1 MSQLN
6 LRNCW
11 HGGLWG
17 KRTLA
22 VQGLGF
28 DVTWHGWAV
37 PGLVNA
43 HAHAFQRAMAGLAEH
58 RIGGGDSFWSWR
70 ETMYAFAERF
80 DPDLLQAVAA
90 QSYVEMLEAGYTRV
104 CEFHYLHHAPDGR
117 PYAPAS
123 AMADA
128 LIAAASEV
136 GIGLTLLPA
145 LYMQGGFDGRPL
157 APRQYRFAH
166 TVDSYLALIERLR
179 AQQSQGLIVGV
190 ALHSLRAVPASALR
204 AVLESGL
211 VSRGPVHIHIA
222 EQTGEVDDC
231 LAFNRQR
238 PISWLLDH
246 AAVDHRWCLVHA
258 THMDDAEI
266 HRLARS
272 GAVVA
277 LCPTTEANLGDG
289 LFPLQ
294 AYLNAGGRIAIGS
307 DSNISISPIEELRW
321 LDYGQRLRRQLRNP
335 VATEAEPHSGE
346 RLFAL
351 AFDGGRQ
358 AAGLQRDAEESFF
371 ELDGAHPLLSGSGPE
386 EVLDRWIYAG
396 NAALLRGT
404 CSALALCVQDGRHVM
419 REVIAERYRKALAR
433 LRD

>member
-1 MSQLN
+1 
-6 LRNCW
+6 
-11 HGGLWG
+11 
-17 KRTLA
+17 
-22 VQGLGF
+22 
-28 DVTWHGWAV
+28 
-37 PGLVNA
+37 
-43 HAHAFQRAMAGLAEH
+43 MAGLAEH

-238 PISWLLDH
+238 PIS
-246 AAVDHRWCLVHA
+246 
-258 THMDDAEI
+258 
-266 HRLARS
+266 
-272 GAVVA
+272 
-277 LCPTTEANLGDG
+277 
-289 LFPLQ
+289 
-294 AYLNAGGRIAIGS
+294 
-307 DSNISISPIEELRW
+307 
-321 LDYGQRLRRQLRNP
+321 
-335 VATEAEPHSGE
+335 
-346 RLFAL
+346 
-351 AFDGGRQ
+351 
-358 AAGLQRDAEESFF
+358 
-371 ELDGAHPLLSGSGPE
+371 
-386 EVLDRWIYAG
+386 
-396 NAALLRGT
+396 
-404 CSALALCVQDGRHVM
+404 
-419 REVIAERYRKALAR
+419 
-433 LRD
+433 

>member
-1 MSQLN
+1 M
-6 LRNCW
+6 
-11 HGGLWG
+11 
-17 KRTLA
+17 
-22 VQGLGF
+22 
-28 DVTWHGWAV
+28 TWHGWTV

-58 RIGGGDSFWSWR
+58 RIGGADSFWSWR
-70 ETMYAFAERF
+70 ETMYAFAARF

-104 CEFHYLHHAPDGR
+104 CEFHYLHHAPDGS

-128 LIAAASEV
+128 LIAAANEV

-157 APRQYRFAH
+157 APRQHRFAH
-166 TVDSYLALIERLR
+166 TVDSYLALIEHLR
-179 AQQSQGLIVGV
+179 AQESQGVIVGV

-211 VSRGPVHIHIA
+211 AARGPVHIHVA
-222 EQTGEVDDC
+222 EQTAEVDDC

-258 THMDDAEI
+258 THMDDAETL
-266 HRLARS
+266 RLARS

-307 DSNISISPIEELRW
+307 DSNLSISPIEELRW
-321 LDYGQRLRRQLRNP
+321 LDYGQRLRRKIRNP
-335 VATEAEPHSGE
+335 VATEVVPHSGE

-358 AAGLQRDAEESFF
+358 AAGLQADDDESFF
-371 ELDGAHPLLSGSGPE
+371 ELDGAHPLLSGVGSE
-386 EVLDRWIYAG
+386 EVLDCWIYAG
-396 NAALLRGT
+396 NAHLLRNT
-404 CSALALCVQDGRHVM
+404 CSALALCVQDGRHVR
-419 REVIAERYRKALAR
+419 REFIAERYRKALAR